1 MRAVPIL
8 QREGLGMAV
17 IKRAGKKGIKY
28 QVRVRGSDGMWIT
41 ETFLKK
47 SDADAHESKLLH
59 QKRSGLTVRNIGN
72 QATVKEYFP
81 AWNEETLDG
90 GISAGWRKDQIRYFH
105 RFVEPVI
112 GELRLQKVASIDV
125 ARVLRRMNE
134 IGLSDQMQ
142 LHVYNLLHKMFE
154 DAIELFEILNRNPV
168 IKRLRPSVKVKE
180 SRYLAVS
187 DVRRLLSA
195 VKGTEIETAVKLQ
208 LYTGLRVGEVQAL
221 RWSHLDFNQGKFGKL
236 RVVGTYVRKERRFK
250 DCPKGGQQHSIDL
263 PLELREYL
271 LALRGKAQSL
281 FVASGHPIDF
291 LEYETYIQLLKE
303 ISKAADIPWVGTHG
317 LRHSTSEIYLEHGA
331 SYDDVKRL
339 FAHSSSSVTDRYIHD
354 RGSRLEKVANVI
366 RLFPELEK
374 TDGSQIGSQNGKTH
388 EL

>member
-1 MRAVPIL
+1 
-8 QREGLGMAV
+8 MAV
-17 IKRAGKKGIKY
+17 IKRVGKKGIKY

-41 ETFLKK
+41 QTFLKK
-47 SDADAHESKLLH
+47 SEADAHEIKLLH
-59 QKRSGLTVRNIGN
+59 QKKSGLTVKNVGN
-72 QATVKEYFP
+72 QATVKDYFP

-105 RFVEPVI
+105 KFVEPVI
-112 GELRLQKVASIDV
+112 GDLKLQKVASIDIS
-125 ARVLRRMNE
+125 RVLRKMNE

-180 SRYLAVS
+180 SRYLAIT
-187 DVRRLLSA
+187 DVRRLLEA
-195 VKGTEIETAVKLQ
+195 VKGTEIETAVMLQ

-221 RWSHLDFNQGKFGKL
+221 QWSHLDFNQGKFGKL

-271 LALRGKAQSL
+271 LAVREKAKSL
-281 FVASGHPIDF
+281 FVASRHPTDF
-291 LEYETYIQLLKE
+291 FEYETYIQLLKE
-303 ISKAADIPWVGTHG
+303 ISKAWGIPWVGTHG

-366 RLFPELEK
+366 RLFPAAAEK
-374 TDGSQIGSQNGKTH
+374 DDCSQEVPKSEGTAI
-388 EL
+388 